1 MILWSYSQQNKIC
14 GALLES
20 SLKCC
25 VYFILTSFGKATKA
39 ALSYIASI
47 FPIISESISKI
58 SISISENAIINE
70 NKNNSNYKI
79 ELEFRN
85 PSLLTLPAG
94 ETEFFVFYDDE
105 MVGKGNL
112 ESFTLYPISSI
123 YVEGTFTTD
132 TNSDESKSV
141 KISGITKYD
150 LLVTT
155 IEVPFDYYPT
165 DEQTRKFI
173 Q

>member
-1 MILWSYSQQNKIC
+1 MKSLKKKSTIILFLLLVSILGYSQY
-14 GALLES
+14 ES
-20 SLKCC
+20 
-25 VYFILTSFGKATKA
+25 V
-39 ALSYIASI
+39 
-47 FPIISESISKI
+47 SKI
-58 SISISENAIINE
+58 SVSISENLIMHE

>member
-1 MILWSYSQQNKIC
+1 MKSLKKKSAIILFLLLVSIVGYSQY
-14 GALLES
+14 ES
-20 SLKCC
+20 
-25 VYFILTSFGKATKA
+25 V
-39 ALSYIASI
+39 
-47 FPIISESISKI
+47 SKI
-58 SISISENAIINE
+58 SVSISENAIINE

-150 LLVTT
+150 LLITT

>member
-1 MILWSYSQQNKIC
+1 MKSLKKKSTIILFLLLVSILGYSQY
-14 GALLES
+14 ES
-20 SLKCC
+20 
-25 VYFILTSFGKATKA
+25 V
-39 ALSYIASI
+39 
-47 FPIISESISKI
+47 SKI
-58 SISISENAIINE
+58 SISISENAIISE

>member
-1 MILWSYSQQNKIC
+1 MKSLKKKSTIILFLLVSILGYSQY
-14 GALLES
+14 ES
-20 SLKCC
+20 
-25 VYFILTSFGKATKA
+25 V
-39 ALSYIASI
+39 
-47 FPIISESISKI
+47 SKI

-70 NKNNSNYKI
+70 DKNNSNYKI
-79 ELEFRN
+79 ELEFQN
-85 PSLLTLPAG
+85 PSLLTLPAS

-123 YVEGTFTTD
+123 YVEGTFMTD

-155 IEVPFDYYPT
+155 IKVPFDYYPT

>member
-1 MILWSYSQQNKIC
+1 MKSLKKKSTIILFLLLVSILGYSQY
-14 GALLES
+14 ES
-20 SLKCC
+20 
-25 VYFILTSFGKATKA
+25 V
-39 ALSYIASI
+39 
-47 FPIISESISKI
+47 SKI
-58 SISISENAIINE
+58 SVSISENLIMHE

-79 ELEFRN
+79 ELEFQN

-105 MVGKGNL
+105 VVGEGNL

-141 KISGITKYD
+141 KISGIIKYD
-150 LLVTT
+150 LLITT
-155 IEVPFDYYPT
+155 IEIPFDYYPT
-165 DEQTRKFI
+165 KEQTRKFI

>member
-1 MILWSYSQQNKIC
+1 MKLLKKKSTIILFLLLVSILGYSQY
-14 GALLES
+14 ES
-20 SLKCC
+20 
-25 VYFILTSFGKATKA
+25 V
-39 ALSYIASI
+39 
-47 FPIISESISKI
+47 SKI
-58 SISISENAIINE
+58 SISISENAIISE
-70 NKNNSNYKI
+70 DKNNSNYKI

-132 TNSDESKSV
+132 TNSDESKFV